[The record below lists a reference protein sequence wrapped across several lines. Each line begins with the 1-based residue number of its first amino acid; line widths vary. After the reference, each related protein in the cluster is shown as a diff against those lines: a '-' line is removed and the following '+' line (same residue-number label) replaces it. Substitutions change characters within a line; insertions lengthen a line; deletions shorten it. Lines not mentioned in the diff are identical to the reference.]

1 MRPIF
6 AQQGEVRQL
15 WQKLS
20 AITNNI
26 TSLITSK
33 TTSLKKQAVNKN
45 AIFQYDSGSLILWL
59 RILNPYLYRHH
70 SQYYLF
76 GVIQRAFWIKN
87 LVIQVIWLMFSI
99 FSIFSMFTK
108 LTPWSPIWAGF
119 HNMWSPDIRHHHL
132 KQHATSTTEYQNH
145 CSRSINIFKLRGDFV
160 LYL

>member
-1 MRPIF
+1 MIFCVRPIF

-45 AIFQYDSGSLILWL
+45 AIFQYDSGSLILRL

-70 SQYYLF
+70 SHYYLF
-76 GVIQRAFWIKN
+76 GVIQRAF
-87 LVIQVIWLMFSI
+87 
-99 FSIFSMFTK
+99 
-108 LTPWSPIWAGF
+108 
-119 HNMWSPDIRHHHL
+119 
-132 KQHATSTTEYQNH
+132 
-145 CSRSINIFKLRGDFV
+145 
-160 LYL
+160 